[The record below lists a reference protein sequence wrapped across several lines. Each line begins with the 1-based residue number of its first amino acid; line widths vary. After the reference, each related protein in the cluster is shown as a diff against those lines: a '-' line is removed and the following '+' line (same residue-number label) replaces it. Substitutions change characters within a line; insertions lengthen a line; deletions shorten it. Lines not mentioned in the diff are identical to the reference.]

1 MFTRLQVISLYEIF
15 EITQFRQNELCEED
29 RMQKQETSG
38 KARNCLSWY
47 YDLHS
52 MSLNNIIIL
61 GVLKALGGTGIV

>member
-1 MFTRLQVISLYEIF
+1 MSTRLQVIFLYEIF
-15 EITQFRQNELCEED
+15 EIAQFRQNELCEED
-29 RMQKQETSG
+29 RRQKQETSG

-52 MSLNNIIIL
+52 MSLSNIITL

>member
-15 EITQFRQNELCEED
+15 DIAHFRQNELCEED
-29 RMQKQETSG
+29 RRQKQETSG

-52 MSLNNIIIL
+52 MSLSNIITL

>member
-1 MFTRLQVISLYEIF
+1 MFTRLQVFSLYEIF
-15 EITQFRQNELCEED
+15 EIAQFRQNELCEED
-29 RMQKQETSG
+29 RQKQETSG

-52 MSLNNIIIL
+52 MSLNNIITL